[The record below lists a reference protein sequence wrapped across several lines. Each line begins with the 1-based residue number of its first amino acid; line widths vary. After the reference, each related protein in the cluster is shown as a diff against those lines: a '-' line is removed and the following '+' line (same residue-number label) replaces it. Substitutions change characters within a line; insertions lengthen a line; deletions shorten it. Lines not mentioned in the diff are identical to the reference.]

1 MFINTESVYTSES
14 KFLLGPLKPFV
25 SILWLAYVYKDTY
38 LSKRHVGIDIFTVRR
53 VLSILAVKIGMK
65 ESVLTIDKISME
77 Q

>member
-1 MFINTESVYTSES
+1 M
-14 KFLLGPLKPFV
+14 
-25 SILWLAYVYKDTY
+25 YKDTY